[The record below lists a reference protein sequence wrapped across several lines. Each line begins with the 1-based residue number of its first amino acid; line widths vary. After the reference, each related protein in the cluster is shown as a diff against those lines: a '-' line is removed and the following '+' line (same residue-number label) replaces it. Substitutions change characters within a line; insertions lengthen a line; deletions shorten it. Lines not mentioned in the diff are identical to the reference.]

1 MTLEEIKNT
10 LPEIEKDAV
19 YFANI
24 GFEHLRDKFI
34 RDINCIKGLLIA
46 IESKKDE

>member
-1 MTLEEIKNT
+1 MTVEEVKNT
-10 LPEIEKDAV
+10 IPEIEKDAV

-34 RDINCIKGLLIA
+34 RDINCIKSLLTS
-46 IESKKDE
+46 IETKKEE